1 MGILSALLGDANPA
15 AVWAAQNRGWLGQV
29 GAGFGSGTSFSDG
42 LAQAASMGPQ
52 GQRVDDAYRVAEE
65 QKAERQRAI
74 NQTSEYLRN
83 TFPDLAEAVNAGMP
97 MDAAWNEAM
106 KRKQPGYGQQAQAD
120 LPASIQEYNF
130 AKEQGFTG
138 SFMDFQTQRGGA
150 AEVSLTPTWGIDAD
164 PNSPTY
170 NKPVLGQLNKAG
182 RFVKTE
188 LPEGVQPMD
197 PGQLAGVRTEAT
209 VDAKAAGA
217 ARQALPAAEAAY
229 EMTTK
234 AVEALLSDEK
244 GQSEQFS
251 QNPLLPRNMF
261 VMGGSPMA
269 NMQNQMKQL
278 TGQAFLQ
285 IRQALKGA
293 GQVTDYEGQRGEA
306 AISRAQAAFE
316 SGDQKA
322 FQQAVIEFK
331 DAMDKGMQL
340 LRAQANGGYAA
351 GSPAVTG
358 ASNAGGGW
366 KVVGV
371 R

>member
-1 MGILSALLGDANPA
+1 MGVLEMLLGKDNPA
-15 AVWAAQNRGWLGQV
+15 AQWAAQNRGWTSAL
-29 GAGFGSGTSFSDG
+29 GAGLGSGSTFSEG
-42 LAQAASMGPQ
+42 LANAAANGPV

-65 QKAERQRAI
+65 EKAARAAQI
-74 NQTSEYLRN
+74 NQTAEYLRN

-97 MDAAWNEAM
+97 LDSAWNEAM
-106 KRKQPGYGQQAQAD
+106 KRSQPGYGQAD
-120 LPASIQEYNF
+120 GMKPMEINGQLVDPMTGKVLGDYRTDPT
-130 AKEQGFTG
+130 AK
-138 SFMDFQTQRGGA
+138 GGP
-150 AEVSLTPTWGIDAD
+150 AEVALQPTWLQDAQG
-164 PNSPTY
+164 NWI
-170 NKPVLGQLNKAG
+170 LGQLAKDG
-182 RFVKTE
+182 SVVQTK
-188 LPEGVQPMD
+188 LPDGMKPAS
-197 PGQLAGVRTEAT
+197 PGELAGNKTEAT
-209 VDAKAAGA
+209 VDAKTAAV

-234 AVEALLSDEK
+234 AVDALLSDEK
-244 GQSEQFS
+244 GQAEQFG

-340 LRAQANGGYAA
+340 LRAQANGDYAA

-358 ASNAGGGW
+358 ASNAGSGW